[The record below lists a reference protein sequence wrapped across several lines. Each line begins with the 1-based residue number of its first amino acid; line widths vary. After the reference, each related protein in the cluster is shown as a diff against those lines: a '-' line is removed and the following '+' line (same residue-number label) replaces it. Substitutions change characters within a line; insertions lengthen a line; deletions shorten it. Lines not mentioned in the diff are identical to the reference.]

1 MRIKCS
7 RKIPVFYYLAVMCT
21 TTGGTEQIRAGVSR
35 YDYSAWTNQV
45 CQNRGEWRST
55 SPYILKRRATGHTCP
70 YITVSLVISWFIT
83 IDLKRIYCSYSGTQ
97 NSEWFSLISV
107 IIFKV
112 NIVAEHVNAKR
123 MTIIVLFYTE
133 LRETIF
139 ISWYSTSEP

>member
-1 MRIKCS
+1 
-7 RKIPVFYYLAVMCT
+7 VAVICT

-35 YDYSAWTNQV
+35 CDQSAWTANQV
-45 CQNRGEWRST
+45 CQNKGEWPST

-70 YITVSLVISWFIT
+70 YITVSKVISWFIK

-133 LRETIF
+133 LKQTIF
-139 ISWYSTSEP
+139 NSWYRTSES